1 MTKHRTVAV
10 LGAGAWGTAL
20 ANVSARNGAD
30 TILWA
35 RDAAHIG
42 EMKAERQNRRRL
54 PGIALEAGVHPSG
67 QLSDIAKADVVL
79 AVVPAQA
86 VRSLCEQMRAV
97 LKAGTPVVVCAKG
110 IERQTGKFMSDVV
123 TEVLPD
129 HQPAIL
135 SGPSFADDVAKGLP
149 TAVTLAAH
157 DEPLARDLVGAIGI
171 PSFRLYHSLDVR
183 GVEIGGAAKNVLA
196 IACGIAQ
203 GRELGASASAALVAR
218 GFAELMRFGR
228 AYGARAETLM
238 GLSGLGD
245 LVLTCGSTQSRNF
258 SLGLA
263 LGRGE
268 SLQQASGGK
277 LAEGAF
283 TASILVE
290 MARQKGVEMPIAA
303 SIDAV
308 LAERMSVREAIE
320 ALLMR
325 PSKAEI

>member
-1 MTKHRTVAV
+1 MTTSRTIAV
-10 LGAGAWGTAL
+10 LGAGSWGTAL
-20 ANVSARNGAD
+20 ANVAARNGAD

-35 RDAAHIG
+35 RDSSHVI
-42 EMKAERQNRRRL
+42 EMRAERQNRRRL
-54 PGIALEAGVHPSG
+54 PGIALEANVFPS
-67 QLSDIAKADVVL
+67 SNTDDIAKADIML

-86 VRSLCEQMRAV
+86 VRALCEQMRPV
-97 LKAGTPVVVCAKG
+97 LKTGTPIVVCAKG
-110 IERQTGKFMSDVV
+110 IERQSGLFMSDVV
-123 TEVLPD
+123 REVLPD
-129 HQPAIL
+129 HPPAIL

-157 DEPLARDLVGAIGI
+157 DASLARELVVAIGI
-171 PSFRLYHSLDVR
+171 PSFRLYHSVDVR

-203 GRELGASASAALVAR
+203 GRELGASAGAALVAR

-228 AYGARAETLM
+228 AYGARPETLM

-268 SLQQASGGK
+268 GLQQASGGK

-290 MARQKGVEMPIAA
+290 MARQKGIEMPIAE

-308 LAERMSVREAIE
+308 LAGRMSVREAIE

-325 PSKAEI
+325 PSRAEI